1 MMSVMVQGQ
10 KVYVCVCVYAC
21 VERERKP
28 TVNVARCLQLVN
40 PVESAKTFVVPFC
53 PLLFGS
59 EIF

>member
-1 MMSVMVQGQ
+1 MISVMVQGQ
-10 KVYVCVCVYAC
+10 KVYVCVYAC

-28 TVNVARCLQLVN
+28 TVNVARCLQVVN

>member
-1 MMSVMVQGQ
+1 M
-10 KVYVCVCVYAC
+10 CVCVYAC